1 MINYFKFDNAVQNV
15 LGDNDRIKELLN
27 DSVDVHEKIEKLF
40 CLTFNLDNVGYF
52 DENLYFELKEFVGE
66 LSESMQGIEKEMAA
80 GVSVG
85 VSSSAD
91 PLVVKNSKAI
101 LALVCFYIELYALPD
116 KLEDLKDASKS
127 EIKDFV
133 ERLSS
138 MYTILD
144 GVLEEDFLELRYQFV
159 FDYETD
165 AFWIKVKE
173 VYKKAGRYKTR
184 YGYNDHPFCLFDKDN
199 DIAKAAL
206 AIQITNYLRGVN
218 NGEDSAKETT

>member
-1 MINYFKFDNAVQNV
+1 MINYFKFDNAVQSA
-15 LGDNDRIKELLN
+15 LGNNDRIKELLN
-27 DSVDVHEKIEKLF
+27 DSIDVHEKIEKLF

-52 DENLYFELKEFVGE
+52 DENLYFELKEFANE
-66 LSESMQGIEKEMAA
+66 LSESIRGIEKEVAA
-80 GVSVG
+80 GVNIG
-85 VSSSAD
+85 VSSSANSG
-91 PLVVKNSKAI
+91 VIKNSKAI
-101 LALVCFYIELYALPD
+101 LALVYFYIELYALPD
-116 KLEDLKDASKS
+116 KLEDLKGSTKS

-173 VYKKAGRYKTR
+173 VYKKVGQYKTR

-199 DIAKAAL
+199 EIAKAAL
-206 AIQITNYLRGVN
+206 VIQITNYLRGVN
-218 NGEDSAKETT
+218 NGEDNKEII

>member
-15 LGDNDRIKELLN
+15 LGNNDRIKELLN

-52 DENLYFELKEFVGE
+52 DENLYFELKEFANE
-66 LSESMQGIEKEMAA
+66 LSESMRGIEKEVAA
-80 GVSVG
+80 GVNIG
-85 VSSSAD
+85 VSSSTSSD
-91 PLVVKNSKAI
+91 VIKNSKAI
-101 LALVCFYIELYALPD
+101 LALVYFYIELYALPD
-116 KLEDLKDASKS
+116 KLEDLKDSTKS

-165 AFWIKVKE
+165 AFWINVKE
-173 VYKKAGRYKTR
+173 VYKKVGQYKTR

-199 DIAKAAL
+199 EIAKAAL
-206 AIQITNYLRGVN
+206 VIQITNYLRGVN
-218 NGEDSAKETT
+218 NGEDNKEIV

>member
-15 LGDNDRIKELLN
+15 LGNNDRIKELLN
-27 DSVDVHEKIEKLF
+27 DSIDVHEKIEKLF

-52 DENLYFELKEFVGE
+52 DENLYFELKEFANE
-66 LSESMQGIEKEMAA
+66 LSESIRGIEKEVAA
-80 GVSVG
+80 GVNIG
-85 VSSSAD
+85 VSSSTD
-91 PLVVKNSKAI
+91 SGIIKNSKAI
-101 LALVCFYIELYALPD
+101 LALVYFYIELYALPD
-116 KLEDLKDASKS
+116 KLEDLKGSTKS

-173 VYKKAGRYKTR
+173 VYKKVGQYKTR

-199 DIAKAAL
+199 EIAKAAFV
-206 AIQITNYLRGVN
+206 IQITNYLRGVN
-218 NGEDSAKETT
+218 NGEDNKEII

>member
-1 MINYFKFDNAVQNV
+1 MINYFKFDNAVQSA
-15 LGDNDRIKELLN
+15 LGNNDKIKELLN
-27 DSVDVHEKIEKLF
+27 DSIDVHEKIEKLF

-52 DENLYFELKEFVGE
+52 DENLYFELKEFANE
-66 LSESMQGIEKEMAA
+66 LSESIRGIEKEVAA
-80 GVSVG
+80 GVNIG
-85 VSSSAD
+85 VSSSANSG
-91 PLVVKNSKAI
+91 VIKNSKAI
-101 LALVCFYIELYALPD
+101 LALVYFYIELYALPD
-116 KLEDLKDASKS
+116 KLEDLKGSTKS

-173 VYKKAGRYKTR
+173 VYKKVGQYKTR

-199 DIAKAAL
+199 EIAKAAL
-206 AIQITNYLRGVN
+206 VIQITNYLRGIN
-218 NGEDSAKETT
+218 SGEDNKEII

>member
-1 MINYFKFDNAVQNV
+1 MINYFKFDNAVQSV
-15 LGDNDRIKELLN
+15 LGNNDKIKELLN
-27 DSVDVHEKIEKLF
+27 DSIDVHEKIEKLF

-52 DENLYFELKEFVGE
+52 DENLYFELKEFANE
-66 LSESMQGIEKEMAA
+66 LSESIRGIEKEVAA
-80 GVSVG
+80 GVNIG
-85 VSSSAD
+85 VSSSTNSS
-91 PLVVKNSKAI
+91 VIKNSKAI
-101 LALVCFYIELYALPD
+101 LALVYFYIELYALPD
-116 KLEDLKDASKS
+116 KLEDLKNSTKS

-173 VYKKAGRYKTR
+173 VYKKVGQYKTR

-199 DIAKAAL
+199 EIAKAAL
-206 AIQITNYLRGVN
+206 VIQITNYLRGVN
-218 NGEDSAKETT
+218 NGEDNKEIV

>member
-15 LGDNDRIKELLN
+15 LGNNDRIKELLN
-27 DSVDVHEKIEKLF
+27 DSIDVHEKIEKLF

-52 DENLYFELKEFVGE
+52 DENLYFELKELANE
-66 LSESMQGIEKEMAA
+66 LSESIRGIEKEVAA
-80 GVSVG
+80 GVNVG
-85 VSSSAD
+85 VSSATDSGII
-91 PLVVKNSKAI
+91 KNSKAI
-101 LALVCFYIELYALPD
+101 LALVYFYIELYALPD
-116 KLEDLKDASKS
+116 KLEDLKDSTKS

-138 MYTILD
+138 MYIILD
-144 GVLEEDFLELRYQFV
+144 GILEEDFLELRYQFV

-173 VYKKAGRYKTR
+173 VYRKVGQYKTR

-199 DIAKAAL
+199 EIAKAAL
-206 AIQITNYLRGVN
+206 VIQITNYLRGVN
-218 NGEDSAKETT
+218 NGEDNKEII

>member
-15 LGDNDRIKELLN
+15 LGNNDRIKELLN
-27 DSVDVHEKIEKLF
+27 DSIDVHEKIEKLF

-52 DENLYFELKEFVGE
+52 DENLYFELKEFANE
-66 LSESMQGIEKEMAA
+66 LSESIRGMEKEVAA
-80 GVSVG
+80 GVNIG
-85 VSSSAD
+85 ISSSANSGII
-91 PLVVKNSKAI
+91 KNSKAI
-101 LALVCFYIELYALPD
+101 LALVYFYIELYALPD
-116 KLEDLKDASKS
+116 KLEDLKGSTKS

-173 VYKKAGRYKTR
+173 IYRKVGQYKTR

-199 DIAKAAL
+199 EIAKAAL
-206 AIQITNYLRGVN
+206 VIQITNYLSGV
-218 NGEDSAKETT
+218 S

>member
-15 LGDNDRIKELLN
+15 LGNNDRIKELLN
-27 DSVDVHEKIEKLF
+27 DSIDVHEKIEKLF

-52 DENLYFELKEFVGE
+52 DENLYFELKEFANE
-66 LSESMQGIEKEMAA
+66 LSESIRGIEKEVAA
-80 GVSVG
+80 GVNIG
-85 VSSSAD
+85 ISSSANSGII
-91 PLVVKNSKAI
+91 KNSKAI
-101 LALVCFYIELYALPD
+101 LALVYFYIELYALPD
-116 KLEDLKDASKS
+116 KLEDLKGSTKS

-144 GVLEEDFLELRYQFV
+144 GVLEENFLELRYQFV

-173 VYKKAGRYKTR
+173 VYKKVGQYKTR

-199 DIAKAAL
+199 EIAKAAFV
-206 AIQITNYLRGVN
+206 IQITNYLRGVN
-218 NGEDSAKETT
+218 NGEDNKEII

>member
-15 LGDNDRIKELLN
+15 LGNNNRIKELLN
-27 DSVDVHEKIEKLF
+27 DSIDVHEKIEKLF

-52 DENLYFELKEFVGE
+52 DENLYFELKEFANE
-66 LSESMQGIEKEMAA
+66 LSESIRGIEKEVAA
-80 GVSVG
+80 GVNIG
-85 VSSSAD
+85 ISSSANSGII
-91 PLVVKNSKAI
+91 KNSKAI
-101 LALVCFYIELYALPD
+101 LALVYFYIELYALPD
-116 KLEDLKDASKS
+116 KLEDLKGSTKS

-173 VYKKAGRYKTR
+173 VYKKVGQYKTR

-199 DIAKAAL
+199 EIAKAAFV
-206 AIQITNYLRGVN
+206 IQITNYLRGVN
-218 NGEDSAKETT
+218 NGEDNKEII

>member
-15 LGDNDRIKELLN
+15 LGNNDRIKELLN
-27 DSVDVHEKIEKLF
+27 DSIDVHEKIEKLF

-52 DENLYFELKEFVGE
+52 DENLYFELKEFANE
-66 LSESMQGIEKEMAA
+66 LSESIRGIEKEVAA
-80 GVSVG
+80 GVNVG
-85 VSSSAD
+85 VSSASSG
-91 PLVVKNSKAI
+91 VIKNSKAI
-101 LALVCFYIELYALPD
+101 LALVYFYIDLYALPD
-116 KLEDLKDASKS
+116 KLEDLKSSTKS

-173 VYKKAGRYKTR
+173 VYKKVGQYKTR

-199 DIAKAAL
+199 EIAKAAFV
-206 AIQITNYLRGVN
+206 IQITNYLRGVN
-218 NGEDSAKETT
+218 NGEDNKEII

>member
-15 LGDNDRIKELLN
+15 LGNNDRIKELLN

-52 DENLYFELKEFVGE
+52 DENLYFELKEIANE
-66 LSESMQGIEKEMAA
+66 LSESIRGIEKEVAA
-80 GVSVG
+80 GVNIG
-85 VSSSAD
+85 VSSSASSC
-91 PLVVKNSKAI
+91 VIKNSKAI
-101 LALVCFYIELYALPD
+101 LALVYFYIELYALPD
-116 KLEDLKDASKS
+116 KLEDLKDSTKS

-144 GVLEEDFLELRYQFV
+144 GVLEENFLELRYQFV

-173 VYKKAGRYKTR
+173 VYKKVGQYKTR

-199 DIAKAAL
+199 EIAKAAL
-206 AIQITNYLRGVN
+206 VIQITNYLRGVN
-218 NGEDSAKETT
+218 NGEDNKEII

>member
-15 LGDNDRIKELLN
+15 LGNNDRIKELLN
-27 DSVDVHEKIEKLF
+27 DSIDVHEKIEKLF

-52 DENLYFELKEFVGE
+52 DENLYFELKEFANE
-66 LSESMQGIEKEMAA
+66 LSESIRGIEKEVAA
-80 GVSVG
+80 GVNIG
-85 VSSSAD
+85 VSSSANSGII
-91 PLVVKNSKAI
+91 KNSKAI
-101 LALVCFYIELYALPD
+101 LALVYFYIELYALPD
-116 KLEDLKDASKS
+116 KLEDLKGSTKS

-173 VYKKAGRYKTR
+173 VYKKVGQYKTR

-199 DIAKAAL
+199 EIAKAAL
-206 AIQITNYLRGVN
+206 VIQITNYLRGVN
-218 NGEDSAKETT
+218 NGEDNKEII

>member
-15 LGDNDRIKELLN
+15 LGNNDRIKELLN
-27 DSVDVHEKIEKLF
+27 DSIDVHEKIEKLF

-52 DENLYFELKEFVGE
+52 DENLYFELKEFANE
-66 LSESMQGIEKEMAA
+66 LSESIRGIEKEVAA
-80 GVSVG
+80 GVNIG
-85 VSSSAD
+85 ISSSANSGII
-91 PLVVKNSKAI
+91 KNSKAI
-101 LALVCFYIELYALPD
+101 LALVYFYIELYALPD
-116 KLEDLKDASKS
+116 KLEDLKGSTKS
-127 EIKDFV
+127 EIKDFA

-173 VYKKAGRYKTR
+173 VYKKVGQYKTR

-199 DIAKAAL
+199 EIAKAAFV
-206 AIQITNYLRGVN
+206 IQITNYLRGVN
-218 NGEDSAKETT
+218 NGEDNKEII

>member
-15 LGDNDRIKELLN
+15 LGNNDKIKELLN
-27 DSVDVHEKIEKLF
+27 DSIDIHEKIEKLF

-52 DENLYFELKEFVGE
+52 DENLYFELKEFANE
-66 LSESMQGIEKEMAA
+66 LSESIRGMEKEVAA
-80 GVSVG
+80 GVNIG
-85 VSSSAD
+85 ISSSANSGII
-91 PLVVKNSKAI
+91 KNSKAI
-101 LALVCFYIELYALPD
+101 LALVYFYIELYALPD
-116 KLEDLKDASKS
+116 KLEDLKGSTKS

-173 VYKKAGRYKTR
+173 VYKKVGQYKTR

-199 DIAKAAL
+199 EIAKAAFV
-206 AIQITNYLRGVN
+206 IQITNYLRGVN
-218 NGEDSAKETT
+218 NGEDNKEII

>member
-1 MINYFKFDNAVQNV
+1 MINYFKFDNAVQNII
-15 LGDNDRIKELLN
+15 GDNDRIKELLN

-52 DENLYFELKEFVGE
+52 DENLYFELKELVGE
-66 LSESMQGIEKEMAA
+66 LSESIQGIEKETAA

-85 VSSSAD
+85 VSSSTD
-91 PLVVKNSKAI
+91 PLIVKNSKAI

-173 VYKKAGRYKTR
+173 VYKKVGQYKTR

-199 DIAKAAL
+199 EIAKAAL
-206 AIQITNYLRGVN
+206 AIQITNYLRGIN
-218 NGEDSAKETT
+218 SGEDNKEII

>member
-1 MINYFKFDNAVQNV
+1 MINYFKFDNAVQSV
-15 LGDNDRIKELLN
+15 LGNNDRIKELLN
-27 DSVDVHEKIEKLF
+27 DSIDVHEKIEKLF

-52 DENLYFELKEFVGE
+52 DENLYFELKEFANE
-66 LSESMQGIEKEMAA
+66 LSESIRGIEKEVAA
-80 GVSVG
+80 GVNIG
-85 VSSSAD
+85 VSSSANSG
-91 PLVVKNSKAI
+91 VIKNSKAI
-101 LALVCFYIELYALPD
+101 LALVYFYIELYALPD
-116 KLEDLKDASKS
+116 KLEDLKGSTKS

-173 VYKKAGRYKTR
+173 VYKKVGQYKTR

-199 DIAKAAL
+199 EIAKAAL
-206 AIQITNYLRGVN
+206 VIQITNYLRGVN
-218 NGEDSAKETT
+218 NGEDNKEII

>member
-1 MINYFKFDNAVQNV
+1 MITYIFKCDFIWRFYESFRYISLHDWQLAYSECVHCNNNFKYFKFDNAVQNV

-27 DSVDVHEKIEKLF
+27 NSVDVHEKIEKLF

-85 VSSSAD
+85 VSSSTD

-133 ERLSS
+133 DIWTGLS
-138 MYTILD
+138 
-144 GVLEEDFLELRYQFV
+144 
-159 FDYETD
+159 
-165 AFWIKVKE
+165 
-173 VYKKAGRYKTR
+173 
-184 YGYNDHPFCLFDKDN
+184 
-199 DIAKAAL
+199 
-206 AIQITNYLRGVN
+206 
-218 NGEDSAKETT
+218 

>member
-1 MINYFKFDNAVQNV
+1 MINYFKFDNAVQSA
-15 LGDNDRIKELLN
+15 LGNNDKIKELLN
-27 DSVDVHEKIEKLF
+27 DSIDVHEKIEKLF

-52 DENLYFELKEFVGE
+52 DENLYFELKEFANE
-66 LSESMQGIEKEMAA
+66 LSESIRGIEKEVAA
-80 GVSVG
+80 GVNIG
-85 VSSSAD
+85 VSSSANSG
-91 PLVVKNSKAI
+91 VIKNSKAI
-101 LALVCFYIELYALPD
+101 LALVYFYIELYALPD
-116 KLEDLKDASKS
+116 KLEDLKGSTKS

-173 VYKKAGRYKTR
+173 VYKKVGQYKTR

-199 DIAKAAL
+199 EIAKAAL
-206 AIQITNYLRGVN
+206 VIQITNYLRGVN
-218 NGEDSAKETT
+218 NGEDNKEII

>member
-15 LGDNDRIKELLN
+15 LGNNDRIKELLN
-27 DSVDVHEKIEKLF
+27 DSVDVHEKIERLF

-52 DENLYFELKEFVGE
+52 DENLYFELKEFANE
-66 LSESMQGIEKEMAA
+66 LSESMRGIEKEVAA
-80 GVSVG
+80 GVNIG
-85 VSSSAD
+85 VSSSTSSD
-91 PLVVKNSKAI
+91 VIKNSKAI
-101 LALVCFYIELYALPD
+101 LALVYFYIELYALPD
-116 KLEDLKDASKS
+116 KLEDLKDSTKS

-165 AFWIKVKE
+165 AFWINVKE
-173 VYKKAGRYKTR
+173 VYKKVGQYKTR

-199 DIAKAAL
+199 EIAKAAL
-206 AIQITNYLRGVN
+206 VIQITNYLRGVN
-218 NGEDSAKETT
+218 NGEDNKEIV

>member
-1 MINYFKFDNAVQNV
+1 MINYFKFDNAVQNA
-15 LGDNDRIKELLN
+15 LGNNDKIKELLN
-27 DSVDVHEKIEKLF
+27 DSTDVHEKIEKLF

-52 DENLYFELKEFVGE
+52 DENLYFELKEFANE
-66 LSESMQGIEKEMAA
+66 LSESIRGIEKEVAA
-80 GVSVG
+80 GVNVG
-85 VSSSAD
+85 VSSSTD
-91 PLVVKNSKAI
+91 FSVIKNSKAI
-101 LALVCFYIELYALPD
+101 LALVYFYIELYALPD
-116 KLEDLKDASKS
+116 KLEDLKDSTKS

-173 VYKKAGRYKTR
+173 VYKKVGQYKTR

-199 DIAKAAL
+199 EIAKAAL
-206 AIQITNYLRGVN
+206 VIQITNYLREVN
-218 NGEDSAKETT
+218 NGENNKEIV

>member
-15 LGDNDRIKELLN
+15 LGNNDRIKELLN
-27 DSVDVHEKIEKLF
+27 DSIDVHEKIEKLF

-52 DENLYFELKEFVGE
+52 DENLYFELKEFANE
-66 LSESMQGIEKEMAA
+66 LSESIRGMEKEVAA
-80 GVSVG
+80 GVNIG
-85 VSSSAD
+85 VSSSTSSG
-91 PLVVKNSKAI
+91 VIKNSKAI
-101 LALVCFYIELYALPD
+101 LALVYFYIELYALPD
-116 KLEDLKDASKS
+116 KLEDLKDSTKS

-144 GVLEEDFLELRYQFV
+144 GVLEENFLELRYQFV

-173 VYKKAGRYKTR
+173 VYKKVGQYKTR

-199 DIAKAAL
+199 EIAKAAL
-206 AIQITNYLRGVN
+206 VIQITNYLRGVN
-218 NGEDSAKETT
+218 NGEDNKEII

>member
-15 LGDNDRIKELLN
+15 LGNNDRIKELLN
-27 DSVDVHEKIEKLF
+27 DSIDVHEKIEKLF

-52 DENLYFELKEFVGE
+52 DENLYFELKEFANE
-66 LSESMQGIEKEMAA
+66 LSESIRGIEKEVAA
-80 GVSVG
+80 GVNIG
-85 VSSSAD
+85 ISSSANSGII
-91 PLVVKNSKAI
+91 KNSKAI
-101 LALVCFYIELYALPD
+101 LALVYFYIELYALPD
-116 KLEDLKDASKS
+116 KLEDLKGSTKS

-173 VYKKAGRYKTR
+173 VYKKVGQYKTR

-199 DIAKAAL
+199 EIAKAAFV
-206 AIQITNYLRGVN
+206 IQITNYLRGVN
-218 NGEDSAKETT
+218 NGEDNKEII

>member
-15 LGDNDRIKELLN
+15 LGNNDRIKELLN
-27 DSVDVHEKIEKLF
+27 DSTDVHEKIEKLF

-52 DENLYFELKEFVGE
+52 DENLYFELKEFANE
-66 LSESMQGIEKEMAA
+66 LSESIRGIEKEVAA
-80 GVSVG
+80 GVNVG
-85 VSSSAD
+85 VSSSPNHD
-91 PLVVKNSKAI
+91 VIKNSKAI
-101 LALVCFYIELYALPD
+101 LALVYFYIELYALPD
-116 KLEDLKDASKS
+116 KLEDLKDSTKS
-127 EIKDFV
+127 EVKDFV

-138 MYTILD
+138 MYVILD
-144 GVLEEDFLELRYQFV
+144 GILEEDFLELRYQFV

-173 VYKKAGRYKTR
+173 VYKKVGQYKTR

-199 DIAKAAL
+199 EIAKAAL

-218 NGEDSAKETT
+218 SGEDNKEII